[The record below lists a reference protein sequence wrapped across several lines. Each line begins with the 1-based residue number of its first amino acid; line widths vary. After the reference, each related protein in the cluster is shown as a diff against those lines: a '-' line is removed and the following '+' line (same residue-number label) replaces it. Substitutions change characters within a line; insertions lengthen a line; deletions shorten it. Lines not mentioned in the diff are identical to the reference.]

1 MKESI
6 EFSKFIFEQENPWVI
21 ISAVILAVIFTIPYL
36 LKLLKEISTISH
48 TIEIKNIE
56 GFSSSI
62 NEENSS
68 AAKYKLEKYFAQLY
82 KRSFT
87 YKEIKYLL
95 SFESPSTAIKDYIW
109 GFSYLK
115 FEDNKINYRKN
126 YWLKTIRW
134 SNGILF
140 MLSSLCGVVSFLILI
155 AVLMAGANGELL
167 FNLICV
173 VFYMYFIAWLTL
185 KGGRDVNAACR
196 VVEKQPKKLTKTQ
209 KTQQR

>member
-6 EFSKFIFEQENPWVI
+6 EFLKLLFEQENHWLIVLSVI
-21 ISAVILAVIFTIPYL
+21 IATPYL

-48 TIEIKNIE
+48 TMEIKNIE

-62 NEENSS
+62 NEESSS

-115 FEDNKINYRKN
+115 FEENKINYRKN
-126 YWLKTIRW
+126 YWLKTIKW
-134 SNGILF
+134 FNDIFF
-140 MLSSLCGVVSFLILI
+140 MLSSLCGVVSILLLL
-155 AVLMAGANGELL
+155 AGLKDGANGDFL
-167 FNLICV
+167 FDLAW
-173 VFYMYFIAWLTL
+173 VFFYVFFIAWFTL
-185 KGGRDVNAACR
+185 KGARDVNAACR
-196 VVEKQPKKLTKTQ
+196 VVEKQPKKLTKIQ